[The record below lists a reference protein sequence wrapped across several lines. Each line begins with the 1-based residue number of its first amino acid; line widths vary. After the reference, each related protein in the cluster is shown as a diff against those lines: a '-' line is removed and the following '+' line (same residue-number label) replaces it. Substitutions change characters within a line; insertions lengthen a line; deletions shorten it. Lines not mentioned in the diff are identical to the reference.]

1 MPTRLG
7 SVNFGLDS
15 VNFGLGSANF
25 DLVAPLKGRA
35 WDALQVV
42 LRTSSRQLRSD
53 PRLMPRGAER
63 C

>member
-15 VNFGLGSANF
+15 VNF
-25 DLVAPLKGRA
+25 DLVAPLRARA
-35 WDALQVV
+35 WDVLQAV
-42 LRTSSRQLRSD
+42 LRTSSSQLRSD